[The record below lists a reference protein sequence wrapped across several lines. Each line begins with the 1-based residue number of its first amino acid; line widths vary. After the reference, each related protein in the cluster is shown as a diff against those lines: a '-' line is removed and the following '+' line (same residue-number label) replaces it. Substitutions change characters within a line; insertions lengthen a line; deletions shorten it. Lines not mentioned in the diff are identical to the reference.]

1 MTKPTP
7 RVLILGNSGSG
18 KSTLA
23 KRLCA
28 SHQCAHLDLDTLA
41 WLPTQ
46 PPTRQPLGESAVEID
61 AFMARNDAWV
71 IEGCYT
77 DLLDLAKIRAREL
90 VLMDISVSDCQ
101 ANARGRP
108 FEPHKYA
115 SKEEQDRNL
124 DMLLAWIAQYAE
136 RDDTFSAAAH
146 RSFFESFGGTRHRLV
161 NNAQSRAFELTHV
174 D

>member
-1 MTKPTP
+1 VSKTTP
-7 RVLILGNSGSG
+7 RVLVLGNSGSG

-28 SHQCAHLDLDTLA
+28 GHQCAHLDLDTLA

-46 PPTRQPLGESAVEID
+46 PPTRRPLDESAVEID

-77 DLLDLAKIRAREL
+77 DLLDLAKSRAREL
-90 VLMDISVSDCQ
+90 VLMDISVNDCQ

-146 RSFFESFGGTRHRLV
+146 RAFFEGFDGTRHRLV
-161 NNAQSRAFELTHV
+161 SNTQSSAFELTNI